1 LAENKA
7 LAALGA
13 KDQLESQTRSMTQT
27 LKKYC
32 RLSHAVARKCVNRPG
47 EALLLL
53 RMAWW
58 VSVLSAAAKFGP
70 LPRAL
75 SLVSGRETHQ
85 LQIQD
90 SELPQR
96 LAGSIDLLL
105 SADLFVFKPI
115 CWKRAAV
122 LRRYLSRHG
131 VATKILF
138 GVRNDAVGSV
148 SGHAWLES
156 NGLPILENTPPEY
169 VVTYTF
175 PSDQPEQ
182 AQSLGQHSWNA

>member
-1 LAENKA
+1 MIQTFKKCFHL
-7 LAALGA
+7 
-13 KDQLESQTRSMTQT
+13 SQ
-27 LKKYC
+27 
-32 RLSHAVARKCVNRPG
+32 AVAHKCVSRPG

-58 VSVLSAAAKFGP
+58 VSVLSAAAKFCP

-75 SLVSGRETHQ
+75 ALVSGREAHQ
-85 LQIQD
+85 PQIQD
-90 SELPQR
+90 AELPKR

-138 GVRNDAVGSV
+138 GVRNDELGSV

-156 NGLPILENTPPEY
+156 NGLPILENASPEY

-182 AQSLGQHSWNA
+182 AQSLGKHSWNA